1 MRPAL
6 LVTFAALCV
15 SVAAPVTLA
24 AEPIPALTTLTPK
37 AIQTALNSDS
47 GWTPHATKDGVTV
60 TRKDVPGLPVPA
72 FKGSK
77 DCTLDADTLFG
88 LIADIGNQTGLS
100 DLLAEAKVLWSD
112 TTGRVH
118 FYQVLASPVP
128 FVSDRYWFLKAQ
140 NYWDVGGVD
149 GHHKQTW
156 DMLDPNLYPE
166 AYASVQ
172 RRYSDAVITPLNYG
186 SWEVVPLGPGKVRV
200 IYRIVSHP
208 GGSLSDSLAETVTG
222 QTLPDNIL
230 NFERVTRAK
239 MGG

>member
-1 MRPAL
+1 MRLASLIPCVAL
-6 LVTFAALCV
+6 SLC
-15 SVAAPVTLA
+15 VAAPVGLA
-24 AEPIPALTTLTPK
+24 AEPLPALTTLTPK
-37 AIQTALNSDS
+37 AIQSALDNET
-47 GWTPHATKDGVTV
+47 GWVSHATKDGVTV

-72 FKGSK
+72 FKGVK
-77 DCTLDADTLFG
+77 DCALDGDLLFG
-88 LIADIGNQTGLS
+88 LIADIGNQAGLT

-140 NYWDVGGVD
+140 NTWDVGGQD

-172 RRYSDAVITPLNYG
+172 RRFSGAVITPLNHG
-186 SWEVVPLGPGKVRV
+186 SWELLPLGPGKVRV

-208 GGSLSDSLAETVTG
+208 GGSLSDSLAEAVTG